1 MRCRTCGRNN
11 RPDAVFCDVC
21 GARLTRFANNKQPS
35 LAVGTA
41 PDGVAEAALRPE
53 PPRTPDQWAE
63 AVFVGRESEMET
75 LRAGLED
82 TLAGRGRLVMLVGD
96 PGIGKTRTAQEL
108 AGYAVDR
115 GARVLWGR
123 CYETPGA
130 PPFWPWGQVPR
141 TYVRG
146 REAEA
151 LRGEM
156 GAGAADIAEIVP
168 EVREQLSGLPPA
180 PPLQIPSRRASGCST
195 PSPPFSAARPNT
207 KPWSWS
213 WTICTGRISH
223 LCCCWSSWHA
233 SWCRVVS

>member
-1 MRCRTCGRNN
+1 
-11 RPDAVFCDVC
+11 
-21 GARLTRFANNKQPS
+21 
-35 LAVGTA
+35 
-41 PDGVAEAALRPE
+41 
-53 PPRTPDQWAE
+53 
-63 AVFVGRESEMET
+63 MET

-130 PPFWPWGQVPR
+130 PPFWPWGQVVR

-180 PPLQIPSRRASGCST
+180 PRLADPEQARFRLFDSVTTFLSRASKNQALVVVLDNLHWADKSSLLLLEFLAHELVQSRILIVGTYRDIEISRQHPLSETLAELTREGLFHRTVLRGLSRDDVKRLIARAAGSPPLQH
-195 PSPPFSAARPNT
+195 
-207 KPWSWS
+207 W
-213 WTICTGRISH
+213 
-223 LCCCWSSWHA
+223 
-233 SWCRVVS
+233 